1 MCGTERT
8 KHTGRKNIKL
18 LRHDIG
24 TYDRERGAILVLTAI
39 SIVFIMM
46 SAALSLDIGYIILAE
61 AQLQNAAEAASL
73 AGAAELIDEGFL
85 YGDASFEDDITFA
98 RNSAESFAQLN
109 KADNRSLALRRND
122 ENLPDGGIVAGYIE
136 DPNDPNSPFLTE
148 GLSYYNSVQVKASL
162 SQDINGP
169 LGLFFSAFAG
179 TNTVQVSKQATA
191 TIDDRVIG
199 FALSDGP
206 YGEENLMMLP
216 FTILYDTWVE
226 GMDGDNHPP
235 DCACPH
241 EPDVDDYT
249 YDPVTGTVSPG
260 GDGIPEMKLYPNKD
274 GICGQE
280 DLPGNFGTI
289 DIGPSN
295 NSTDDIRRQIIY
307 GISQADLDAI
317 GGLLMTDEGGGN
329 FSQWLEGDTGVS
341 TTVRFELDDIIGQ
354 PRLIPLYSVAV
365 GNGNNTEYK
374 IVKFVGA
381 RVMDVNMTGALQNR
395 NVVVQPCQVSC
406 PSAIIHPD
414 APHSGLVYAMA
425 LTR

>member
-1 MCGTERT
+1 MRT
-8 KHTGRKNIKL
+8 VNTSLKSTTKCSPYRWAC
-18 LRHDIG
+18 R
-24 TYDRERGAILVLTAI
+24 RETNLEQGSILVLTAM
-39 SIVFIMM
+39 SIVFIMI
-46 SAALSLDIGYIILAE
+46 SAALCLDIGYIILAE
-61 AQLQNAAEAASL
+61 GQLQNAAEAASL
-73 AGAAELIDEGFL
+73 AGAAELIDEGIL
-85 YGDASFEDDITFA
+85 YGDVSFEDDITFA
-98 RNSAESFAQLN
+98 RNNAESIAFQN
-109 KADNRSLALRRND
+109 KAANRSLALHRND
-122 ENLPDGGIVAGYIE
+122 ENLPDGGIVVGYIE
-136 DPNDPNSPFLTE
+136 DPSDPTSPLLTDNPA
-148 GLSYYNSVQVKASL
+148 YYNSVQVETSL
-162 SQDINGP
+162 THDVNGP

-179 TNTVQVSKQATA
+179 TGTVQISKRATA
-191 TIDDRVIG
+191 TIDDRIIG

-206 YGEENLMMLP
+206 YGEESLMMLP

-226 GMDGDNHPP
+226 GMDGDDHPL
-235 DCACPH
+235 DCPCPH

-249 YDPVTGTVSPG
+249 YDPVTGAVSPG
-260 GDGIPEMKLYPNKD
+260 SDGIPEMKLYPNKD
-274 GICGQE
+274 GVCGQE

-354 PRLIPLYSVAV
+354 PRLIALYRTAIN
-365 GNGNNTEYK
+365 NGDNAEYK
-374 IVKFVGA
+374 IVKFAGV

-395 NVVVQPCQVSC
+395 NVVVQPCTITCNSG
-406 PSAIIHPD
+406 IIHPD